1 MDMVGVNVCRYLC
14 LLLALNALTGF
25 SVVHAS
31 KYLLQGGGIFELLT
45 QKKRQ
50 SELSKLFTYKG
61 TFYPKNDATK
71 KTVATEVKISVVGL
85 NQHQQEIKVFFSGIK
100 WTAFIK
106 DGQVTEVRLA
116 SDKKAEL
123 NIAQAGYSLASMV
136 DRTHLSGIEPLMVK
150 IYHKCLTFYNTAV
163 SQNVSASFR
172 NECVFVF

>member
-1 MDMVGVNVCRYLC
+1 MVGINVCCSLC
-14 LLLALNALTGF
+14 LLLTLNALAGF
-25 SVVHAS
+25 SVAHAGE
-31 KYLLQGGGIFELLT
+31 YLLEGQGLFELLT

-71 KTVATEVKISVVGL
+71 KTVATEVKISVLGL
-85 NQHQQEIKVFFSGIK
+85 NQHQQQIKVIFSGIK
-100 WTAFIK
+100 WTAWIK

-116 SDKKAEL
+116 SDKKAQL
-123 NIAQAGYSLASMV
+123 NIAKAGYSLASMV

-163 SQNVSASFR
+163 SQKVSASFR